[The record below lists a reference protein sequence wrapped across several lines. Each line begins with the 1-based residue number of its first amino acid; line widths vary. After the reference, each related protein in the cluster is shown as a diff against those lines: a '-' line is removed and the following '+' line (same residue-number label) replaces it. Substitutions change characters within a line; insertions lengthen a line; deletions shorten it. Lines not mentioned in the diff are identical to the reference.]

1 MTVIVEGLGKIT
13 ASKEVLN
20 AISLAFTHEKKY
32 YEASGRVW
40 VASQSSVRADS
51 IYDALSKVGYY
62 DNAE

>member
-1 MTVIVEGLGKIT
+1 MTLNVEGLGKIT

-32 YEASGRVW
+32 YEADGRVW
-40 VASQSSVRADS
+40 IASQAGVRANS